1 MVMTFR
7 DNLTRSALFA
17 IGGIL
22 KHIGVGSGGQGGGGG
37 GGGVGMEQPSIIL
50 EVGGGGDNIP
60 IAPLPQ

>member
-37 GGGVGMEQPSIIL
+37 GGVGMEQPSIIL